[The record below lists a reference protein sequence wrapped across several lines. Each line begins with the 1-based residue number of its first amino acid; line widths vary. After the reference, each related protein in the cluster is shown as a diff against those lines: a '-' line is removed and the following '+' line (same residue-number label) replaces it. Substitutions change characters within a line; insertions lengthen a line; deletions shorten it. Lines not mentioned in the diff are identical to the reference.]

1 MIVEDQLDRC
11 VGRIGGV
18 EKLEEFDEFA
28 AAMAI
33 LDQRMDLA
41 GDEVDAGQQA
51 DRAVTFIFMLT
62 CEGRMHAGLG
72 RQVGGGRCDGL
83 YAGLLV
89 VGNDRHRVAQLLLRD
104 GCGLLQDSHLAINAQ
119 HFGHLLSKV
128 RIALFQVVSHFVRFH
143 LFLVEDLAHCAL
155 GEVGEARMSLRGSML
170 ASVAGQKP
178 RCPQFVG
185 IAKFLRL
192 PARQRHQPC
201 LGLGSDRRLST
212 GASAIIQRSQR
223 AFGHGAL
230 DAALDRLMM
239 QPECPADRK
248 KRGVFSIGQQYP
260 RPLHPARRFSAR
272 LRYRSQLR
280 RISFSKRQLNRPPPR
295 CHDFSSRSLVGTRD
309 ICGNP
314 KTKMNPPL

>member
-1 MIVEDQLDRC
+1 MI
-11 VGRIGGV
+11 
-18 EKLEEFDEFA
+18 
-28 AAMAI
+28 AI
-33 LDQRMDLA
+33 AFSASSSRRLRPASRFSLA
-41 GDEVDAGQQA
+41 FTRTALRPSSQQSQ
-51 DRAVTFIFMLT
+51 DRAVP
-62 CEGRMHAGLG
+62 G
-72 RQVGGGRCDGL
+72 
-83 YAGLLV
+83 
-89 VGNDRHRVAQLLLRD
+89 
-104 GCGLLQDSHLAINAQ
+104 S
-119 HFGHLLSKV
+119 
-128 RIALFQVVSHFVRFH
+128 IALCAVSP
-143 LFLVEDLAHCAL
+143 LP
-155 GEVGEARMSLRGSML
+155 GRGSCTL
-170 ASVAGQKP
+170 CPGRGWRGTHVPP
-178 RCPQFVG
+178 RVH
-185 IAKFLRL
+185 
-192 PARQRHQPC
+192 ARERGGPEAALSTVRGDSQVPSPSGTPTTQRR

-212 GASAIIQRSQR
+212 GARAIIQRSQR

-260 RPLHPARRFSAR
+260 RPLDPARRFSAR

>member
-1 MIVEDQLDRC
+1 
-11 VGRIGGV
+11 
-18 EKLEEFDEFA
+18 
-28 AAMAI
+28 
-33 LDQRMDLA
+33 
-41 GDEVDAGQQA
+41 
-51 DRAVTFIFMLT
+51 
-62 CEGRMHAGLG
+62 
-72 RQVGGGRCDGL
+72 
-83 YAGLLV
+83 
-89 VGNDRHRVAQLLLRD
+89 
-104 GCGLLQDSHLAINAQ
+104 
-119 HFGHLLSKV
+119 
-128 RIALFQVVSHFVRFH
+128 
-143 LFLVEDLAHCAL
+143 
-155 GEVGEARMSLRGSML
+155 MSLRGSML

-212 GASAIIQRSQR
+212 GARAIIQRSQR

-309 ICGNP
+309 EQGGSRPARSLRALSQRNMRYCAPTATPTDAGGSLIVLNRGSLWLEFAACTQLSSLVRSQVPILQSRSVSSTP
-314 KTKMNPPL
+314 KPHLHARRVSCQQVSDTKKCDLLQRAHASNAKSRCNYWDPS

>member
-1 MIVEDQLDRC
+1 
-11 VGRIGGV
+11 
-18 EKLEEFDEFA
+18 
-28 AAMAI
+28 
-33 LDQRMDLA
+33 
-41 GDEVDAGQQA
+41 
-51 DRAVTFIFMLT
+51 
-62 CEGRMHAGLG
+62 MHAGLG

-104 GCGLLQDSHLAINAQ
+104 GPAACRSRFHLAINA
-119 HFGHLLSKV
+119 S
-128 RIALFQVVSHFVRFH
+128 ALRPSSQQSRDRAVPASVSHFVRFH
-143 LFLVEDLAHCAL
+143 LFLVERILHTVPL
-155 GEVGEARMSLRGSML
+155 GEVGETHACRLRGSML

-192 PARQRHQPC
+192 PACQRHQPC

-212 GASAIIQRSQR
+212 GARAIIQRSQR

-280 RISFSKRQLNRPPPR
+280 RISFSKRQLKSPAATLP
-295 CHDFSSRSLVGTRD
+295 
-309 ICGNP
+309 
-314 KTKMNPPL
+314 

>member
-1 MIVEDQLDRC
+1 
-11 VGRIGGV
+11 
-18 EKLEEFDEFA
+18 
-28 AAMAI
+28 
-33 LDQRMDLA
+33 
-41 GDEVDAGQQA
+41 
-51 DRAVTFIFMLT
+51 
-62 CEGRMHAGLG
+62 
-72 RQVGGGRCDGL
+72 
-83 YAGLLV
+83 
-89 VGNDRHRVAQLLLRD
+89 
-104 GCGLLQDSHLAINAQ
+104 
-119 HFGHLLSKV
+119 
-128 RIALFQVVSHFVRFH
+128 
-143 LFLVEDLAHCAL
+143 
-155 GEVGEARMSLRGSML
+155 MSLRGSML

-192 PARQRHQPC
+192 PACQRHQPC

-212 GASAIIQRSQR
+212 GARAIIQRSQR

-280 RISFSKRQLNRPPPR
+280 RISFSKRQLKRPPPR

-314 KTKMNPPL
+314 KTKMNPPYDN

>member
-1 MIVEDQLDRC
+1 
-11 VGRIGGV
+11 
-18 EKLEEFDEFA
+18 
-28 AAMAI
+28 
-33 LDQRMDLA
+33 
-41 GDEVDAGQQA
+41 
-51 DRAVTFIFMLT
+51 
-62 CEGRMHAGLG
+62 
-72 RQVGGGRCDGL
+72 
-83 YAGLLV
+83 
-89 VGNDRHRVAQLLLRD
+89 
-104 GCGLLQDSHLAINAQ
+104 
-119 HFGHLLSKV
+119 
-128 RIALFQVVSHFVRFH
+128 
-143 LFLVEDLAHCAL
+143 
-155 GEVGEARMSLRGSML
+155 MSLRGSML

-212 GASAIIQRSQR
+212 GARAIIQRSQR

-314 KTKMNPPL
+314 KTKMKSPLMTTDNFHGIDRLVHSLPPSTILRPLPRKRAPSSLPLVQASRRLLRSHDFTLSNSVLMR

>member
-1 MIVEDQLDRC
+1 M
-11 VGRIGGV
+11 
-18 EKLEEFDEFA
+18 
-28 AAMAI
+28 
-33 LDQRMDLA
+33 
-41 GDEVDAGQQA
+41 
-51 DRAVTFIFMLT
+51 
-62 CEGRMHAGLG
+62 
-72 RQVGGGRCDGL
+72 
-83 YAGLLV
+83 
-89 VGNDRHRVAQLLLRD
+89 
-104 GCGLLQDSHLAINAQ
+104 AINAQ

-212 GASAIIQRSQR
+212 GARAIIQRSQR

>member
-1 MIVEDQLDRC
+1 MR
-11 VGRIGGV
+11 
-18 EKLEEFDEFA
+18 
-28 AAMAI
+28 
-33 LDQRMDLA
+33 
-41 GDEVDAGQQA
+41 
-51 DRAVTFIFMLT
+51 
-62 CEGRMHAGLG
+62 
-72 RQVGGGRCDGL
+72 
-83 YAGLLV
+83 
-89 VGNDRHRVAQLLLRD
+89 N
-104 GCGLLQDSHLAINAQ
+104 SHLAINAQ

-128 RIALFQVVSHFVRFH
+128 GIALFQVVSHFVRFH

-212 GASAIIQRSQR
+212 GARAIIQRSQR
-223 AFGHGAL
+223 AFGHSTL

-248 KRGVFSIGQQYP
+248 KRGVFSIGQQDP

-272 LRYRSQLR
+272 MRYRSQLR

-309 ICGNP
+309 ICGKCRNQNKSP
-314 KTKMNPPL
+314 LMTSDSGIDSLIYRLCNATPGSTGSKTRSCFQSFGLSDTNAFRTFDWEIPNCRAIRVGVMPALKAARTAFT